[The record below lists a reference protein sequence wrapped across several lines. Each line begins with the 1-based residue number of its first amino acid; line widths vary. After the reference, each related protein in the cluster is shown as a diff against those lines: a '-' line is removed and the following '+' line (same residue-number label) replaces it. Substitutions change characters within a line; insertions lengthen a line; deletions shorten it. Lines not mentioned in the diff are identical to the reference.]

1 MPEKCIFCY
10 NQKICLLLKIKVF
23 DATFCEKDLSLN
35 TAQMSSHPHNHL
47 KVKLLRAAS
56 FVLAGEVVLVLR
68 GNSKLEDNGFGLV
81 RTYAVN

>member
-1 MPEKCIFCY
+1 M
-10 NQKICLLLKIKVF
+10 KIKVF
-23 DATFCEKDLSLN
+23 DATFCEKDLSSS

-47 KVKLLRAAS
+47 KVVLLRAAS
-56 FVLAGEVVLVLR
+56 FVLAGEVLVLR